1 MKKHEPRSSKSAIE
15 FHQFNCPDDPRI
27 VYRFAQ
33 RIARIDDSYFLYIKR
48 EEENVRTF
56 NRPD

>member
-1 MKKHEPRSSKSAIE
+1 MNRARQNRRSK
-15 FHQFNCPDDPRI
+15 FHQFNCPGDPRI
-27 VYRFAQ
+27 VYRF
-33 RIARIDDSYFLYIKR
+33 RESRIDDSYFLYIKQ